1 MSDTALKIATC
12 QFPVC
17 GDVDANAECI
27 RRHIQEAAALGCDIA
42 HFCETALT
50 GYAGSCPE
58 YGVDVFDIATFGGY
72 DWEKLR
78 KSTRELMSVARR
90 SGIRVVLGSTHYV
103 SENDRPTNC
112 LYIIS
117 KDGRI
122 SNRYDKRMCTAGDLL
137 AYSPGGRLVTMTVN
151 GIKCGFLI
159 CADVSNPGLYQAYKR
174 KGVQVLLH
182 SYYNARFNG
191 PIPNDRYVI
200 PQNRAKAKEYG
211 MWVFANNS
219 SARHSCWPTHIAGP
233 DGSLRKLRRHQPGI
247 LIHELS
253 ASDLPDS
260 TALSSGSASEHPRA
274 LDGRAPP

>member
-1 MSDTALKIATC
+1 
-12 QFPVC
+12 
-17 GDVDANAECI
+17 
-27 RRHIQEAAALGCDIA
+27 
-42 HFCETALT
+42 
-50 GYAGSCPE
+50 
-58 YGVDVFDIATFGGY
+58 
-72 DWEKLR
+72 
-78 KSTRELMSVARR
+78 MSVARR
-90 SGIRVVLGSTHYV
+90 NGIRVILGSTHYV
-103 SENDRPTNC
+103 GKNDRPTNC

-117 KDGRI
+117 NDGRI
-122 SNRYDKRMCTAGDLL
+122 ANRYDKRMCTTGDLL
-137 AYSPGGRLVTMTVN
+137 AYSPGGRLVTTTVN
-151 GIKCGFLI
+151 GFKCGFLI
-159 CADVSNPGLYQAYKR
+159 CADVGNPGLYQEYKR

-233 DGSLRKLRRHQPGI
+233 DGSLKKLRRHRPGI

-253 ASDLPDS
+253 TSDLPDS
-260 TALSSGSASEHPRA
+260 TVLSSGNASEHPRV